1 MYYTLYCED
10 VESEVDLSPF
20 GLIATKNPKPQTIR
34 VDFIR
39 QAQNKLKN
47 YLNHQTNSN
56 NEYGYY
62 FFEDLAL
69 FEIFSGNRIFVR
81 YFNEIDNDLIHT
93 MLNYPFAILF
103 NQRKRFVIHASCVL
117 YNGKVFC
124 FCGKTQSGKSSLA
137 AFLIKKGG
145 ILISEDTCVFDN
157 EDKDF
162 CVVPS
167 YNFLKIS
174 DEVNIYKN
182 NSLRKPLVFKKK
194 SIDRKGYILQESQFY
209 KKPIKVDYFIYL
221 DWSEESFKFKK
232 LDNRTSFKMLLSNE
246 LVSFSKENALYKFK
260 AASNLVSQAQH
271 FSYSRTKEL
280 KSLDNFI
287 EIFLN
292 ETL

>member
-1 MYYTLYCED
+1 LFYNLYCQD
-10 VESEVDLSPF
+10 VKSEVDLSQF
-20 GLIATKNPKPQTIR
+20 GLEALKNPRSQFIKI
-34 VDFIR
+34 DFIH
-39 QAQNKLKN
+39 QTKKKLKN
-47 YLNHQTNSN
+47 YINHQTYSSN
-56 NEYGYY
+56 DYGYY

-69 FEIFSGNRIFVR
+69 FEVFAGNKILVK

-103 NQRKRFVIHASCVL
+103 NQRKKFIIHASCVL
-117 YNGKVFC
+117 FSGKVFC
-124 FCGKTQSGKSSLA
+124 FCGQTQSGKSSLA

-157 EDKDF
+157 KDKDF
-162 CVVPS
+162 CVIPS

-182 NSLRKPLVFKKK
+182 NSLKNPLIFKKK
-194 SIDRKGYILQESQFY
+194 SIERKGYILQESQFY
-209 KKPIKVDYFIYL
+209 KKPVKVDYFVYL
-221 DWSEESFKFKK
+221 DWSEKSFKFEK
-232 LDNRTSFKMLLSNE
+232 LDNKTSLKKLLSNE

-292 ETL
+292 EKL